1 MRKTRRKQ
9 GFSFSLAAIGRIVV
23 YWRSVRGHRGPETKV
38 ARAAVSPARGPGPQA
53 VLELANMSTVSAP
66 ARRRPASAPPA
77 PSIPVRHGK
86 CSLHLSIGGTLYR
99 LHPITPPPGFR
110 AVWSLRKQSPESS
123 AVYQVAV
130 EKGRQP
136 ACTCP
141 DFEINGAVCKHLG
154 ALRALGLIP
163 GRKARPAAAR
173 RSHARRL
180 RGQGARPGRPVRRR
194 VPVRHRPGSRRPSAA
209 SRSRRRAIPDCAACG
224 EAFDP
229 VVSRDPHFCGPCAR
243 KGPTND

>member
-1 MRKTRRKQ
+1 
-9 GFSFSLAAIGRIVV
+9 
-23 YWRSVRGHRGPETKV
+23 
-38 ARAAVSPARGPGPQA
+38 
-53 VLELANMSTVSAP
+53 MSTVSAP

-77 PSIPVRHGK
+77 PSATVRHGK
-86 CSLHLSIGGTLYR
+86 CSLHLSIGGTRYR

-110 AVWSLRKQSPESS
+110 ALWSLRKQAPESS

-130 EKGRQP
+130 EKGQQP

-141 DFEINGAVCKHLG
+141 DFEINGAVCKHIGSLK
-154 ALRALGLIP
+154 ALGLIP

-180 RGQGARPGRPVRRR
+180 AEPAPAPAPAGPPPAGPFAAGFRSAVAREVATLRGEPVEEESY
-194 VPVRHRPGSRRPSAA
+194 PH
-209 SRSRRRAIPDCAACG
+209 CAACG

-229 VVSRDPHFCGPCAR
+229 VVSRDPHFCGPCAEEGAY
-243 KGPTND
+243 K